1 MLPERPIR
9 REDIVSLAGS
19 QSTMSPLT
27 DNPIIEFSRQNRFDI
42 RRFDREIVVQRVHAS
57 LASREDLVHAV
68 QTPGPLLV
76 LGLVDGFAAVGSGE
90 APKSG
95 LRLPRA
101 EEEIIMSYLEMVS
114 LEIVLWVEN
123 RLGMV
128 KNSEANIMLG
138 LHLDTSE
145 GGAGQPWPC
154 WRSHSYQLLEQNG
167 VALTPNMQYTYLH
180 AQRLMDTKSLPYAQI
195 EHDFL
200 ATTGDSI
207 GSHIPVETRNLVV
220 RHLLALEDQAL
231 HPRIRGF
238 DLSGHMR
245 QLHTDDRMVDELL
258 AKRPPLVRILH
269 ALLVADSR
277 ESQALDDDSDALV
290 VEVGHD
296 DLEPLVLFADEV
308 LDWHLD
314 VFERDVGSAGGPD
327 ALAVHAARAHAAH
340 TALDEEDGDAVHA
353 FASGTHG
360 SCEVVTP
367 TIR

>member
-1 MLPERPIR
+1 MPRLRAVRTLRLRSHAILYGVFGDSTVGRESTRIEFDDGAEQALYGLQIRPIWSCGR
-9 REDIVSLAGS
+9 RWILNELICSGKCYGILSIGLAC
-19 QSTMSPLT
+19 
-27 DNPIIEFSRQNRFDI
+27 IWIH
-42 RRFDREIVVQRVHAS
+42 RR
-57 LASREDLVHAV
+57 
-68 QTPGPLLV
+68 
-76 LGLVDGFAAVGSGE
+76 
-90 APKSG
+90 
-95 LRLPRA
+95 
-101 EEEIIMSYLEMVS
+101 
-114 LEIVLWVEN
+114 
-123 RLGMV
+123 
-128 KNSEANIMLG
+128 
-138 LHLDTSE
+138 E

-207 GSHIPVETRNLVV
+207 GSHIPNSKHSLVV